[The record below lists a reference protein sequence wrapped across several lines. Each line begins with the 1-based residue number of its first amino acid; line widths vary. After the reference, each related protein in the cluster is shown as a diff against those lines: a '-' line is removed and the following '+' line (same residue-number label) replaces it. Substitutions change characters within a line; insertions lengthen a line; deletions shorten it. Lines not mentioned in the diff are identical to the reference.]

1 MTEASAERRLANRDA
16 RPLYLDYQATT
27 PVDPR
32 VLEAM
37 LPFFTE
43 HFANPHSVEH
53 APGRFVAAAVEQARE
68 ELAKLINAEPRET
81 IFTSGA
87 TESNNLALKGAL
99 RFRRA
104 HEGRDGLVTLATE
117 HKCII
122 ESAEALGREGCRIT
136 VLPVS
141 SDGLVDLAQLEA
153 AIDERTALVSVMAVN
168 NEIGVIQ
175 PLAEIARLAHAKGA
189 WLHSD
194 AAQAI
199 GKIPFDVRALDVD
212 LVSISAHKMYGPKG
226 VGALFVRRR
235 PRVRLEPL
243 FDGGGQERALRS
255 GTLPAPLVVGFGR
268 AAAIAR
274 QELESERARLWGL
287 HRRLKQRL
295 AAEIPGIGFNGS
307 AEERIPGNL
316 SIVLPGVDAQA
327 LLKNLP
333 ELALSTGSACTS
345 TEVEPSHVLRALGR
359 SDAEAS
365 AALRI
370 GFGRFSTEVDID
382 FAVER
387 LVAAQRRLRAA

>member
-1 MTEASAERRLANRDA
+1 MSATLPNRDA

-53 APGRFVAAAVEQARE
+53 APGRFVAEAMEEARE
-68 ELAKLINAEPRET
+68 ELAKLIDADPRE
-81 IFTSGA
+81 IVFTSGA

-99 RFRRA
+99 HFRRQ

-117 HKCII
+117 HKCVL
-122 ESAEALGREGCRIT
+122 ESAEALKREGCRVT
-136 VLPVS
+136 MVPVNR
-141 SDGLVDLAQLEA
+141 DGLVDLAALEQ
-153 AIDERTALVSVMAVN
+153 AIDDKTALVSVMAVN

-175 PLAEIARLAHAKGA
+175 PLAAIAELAHAKDA

-199 GKIPFDVRALDVD
+199 GKIAFDVRALDLD
-212 LVSISAHKMYGPKG
+212 LVSISGHKMYAPKG
-226 VGALFVRRR
+226 IGALFVRRR
-235 PRVRLEPL
+235 PRVRLQPL

-255 GTLPAPLVVGFGR
+255 GTLPAPLVVGLGR

-274 QELESERARLWGL
+274 QELESEQARLWRL
-287 HRRLKQRL
+287 HRRLQERL
-295 AAEIPGIGFNGS
+295 RKEIPGIAFNGA
-307 AEERIPGNL
+307 AEARIPGNL
-316 SIVLPGVDAQA
+316 NVTLPGVDAQA
-327 LLKNLP
+327 LLKSLP

-345 TEVEPSHVLRALGR
+345 TEIEPSHVLSALGL
-359 SDAEAS
+359 SES
-365 AALRI
+365 AAGTTLRI
-370 GFGRFSTEVDID
+370 GLGRFTTEADVD
-382 FAVER
+382 FAAER
-387 LVAAQRRLRAA
+387 LIAAQRQLRAA